1 MRDVDKLK
9 DKIELTLDNRQVVSL
24 VIGSLIVLGVVF
36 LLGVM
41 VGKQVGVPSVAAPQ
55 QDVLAAL
62 DQQAKPPPPKVAPKP
77 VDPPLT
83 FQKELTDPQPTD
95 PAPKADLKPDFKP
108 EPTRLVPPPKAEAK
122 AEPKP
127 EAKAEAKLEPK
138 PEPKVEAKPEPKP
151 EAKPEP
157 HVDGPAPALDQKLA
171 AAFTAAKAAPK
182 PPTTEAAVAPKP
194 GTFTVQVAASQQKSD
209 ADQVM
214 SKLRGSGLRPYQVA
228 ADIPGRGRWYRVRVG
243 SFPTRGDAEKY
254 ASDLKRETGMS
265 GFVTSAVQ

>member
-62 DQQAKPPPPKVAPKP
+62 DQQAKPPPPKPAPRP
-77 VDPPLT
+77 IDPPMT

-95 PAPKADLKPDFKP
+95 PAPKAELKPDFKP
-108 EPTRLVPPPKAEAK
+108 EPTRLVPPPAK
-122 AEPKP
+122 ADAKP
-127 EAKAEAKLEPK
+127 EAKPESKAEAKLEPK
-138 PEPKVEAKPEPKP
+138 PEPKAEAKPEPKP
-151 EAKPEP
+151 EP
-157 HVDGPAPALDQKLA
+157 HVDAPAPALDQKLA
-171 AAFTAAKAAPK
+171 DAFKAAKATPK
-182 PPTTEAAVAPKP
+182 PPTVEAAVAPKP
-194 GTFTVQVAASQQKSD
+194 GTYTVQVAASQQKAD

-214 SKLRGSGLRPYQVA
+214 TKLRGSGLRPYQVD

-243 SFPTRGDAEKY
+243 SFPTKGDAEKY